1 MTISRLML
9 TTALIG
15 TLALPAMAQTQGAMP
30 GASHHA
36 TALRHRV
43 AKPARPVHPIATP
56 SGVAG
61 TTAAVP
67 APAAAIK

>member
-15 TLALPAMAQTQGAMP
+15 TLAMPAMALARNAMP
-30 GASHHA
+30 GVSHHV
-36 TALRHRV
+36 LHHRV
-43 AKPARPVHPIATP
+43 AKPAQPVHSIATP

-61 TTAAVP
+61 TTTAVP
-67 APAAAIK
+67 APAVGIK